1 MPLDRDA
8 VRRVIGLLRESGA
21 AELEIGEDDWS
32 VRVRH
37 RDAETVLVEAP
48 PAATEPEP
56 QDPALATAAA
66 QDPLGQAESE
76 EAPQSFIVARM
87 VGLFHRGAG
96 PAEGGEPLVEVGDS
110 VAEGQVVATIE
121 ALRKLTEVT
130 SPVAGEITEVLVED
144 GEPVQYGQELFAVKG
159 AQEQD

>member
-8 VRRVIGLLRESGA
+8 VRRVIDLLRESGA
-21 AELEIGEDDWS
+21 AELELGEEDRS
-32 VRVRH
+32 VRVRR
-37 RDAETVLVEAP
+37 RDAEAVSVMAP

-56 QDPALATAAA
+56 REPALAAAA
-66 QDPLGQAESE
+66 APDLLGQTEAK
-76 EAPQSFIVARM
+76 EAPQNFIVARM

-96 PAEGGEPLVEVGDS
+96 PAEGEPLVEVGDS

-144 GEPVQYGQELFAVKG
+144 GEPVQYGEELFAVKG
-159 AQEQD
+159 AGEQD